1 MATVSI
7 YDQDKKQIGERE
19 LADAVFNT
27 EVKEY
32 LLHDMVRYQ
41 LAARRQGSAATKNRS
56 AVAGG
61 SKKPYRQKGTGNAR
75 QGTIRAPHYV
85 GGGVAF
91 GPSPRSYMFKLNRKV
106 KNAALCSALSARFQ
120 GEKLVV
126 VKDLAMDDISS
137 KSFAQL
143 MKRFELDGALFV
155 IDQADTK
162 VELSAR
168 NLRNVKV
175 LRAEGVNV
183 YDILKYPNL
192 VLTDAAVNE
201 IEGALEK

>member
-1 MATVSI
+1 MATVTI
-7 YDQDKKQIGERE
+7 YDQDKKQVGERE
-19 LADAVFNT
+19 LADQVFNA

-41 LAARRQGSAATKNRS
+41 LAARRQGTAAVKNRS

-61 SKKPYRQKGTGNAR
+61 GKKPYRQKGTGNAR
-75 QGTIRAPHYV
+75 QGTVRAPHFV

-91 GPSPRSYMFKLNRKV
+91 GPQPRSYAFKLNRKV
-106 KNAALCSALSARFQ
+106 KKAALCSALSVRFQ
-120 GEKLVV
+120 AEKLMVM
-126 VKDLAMDDISS
+126 KEITMDEIST
-137 KSFAQL
+137 KSFAEML
-143 MKRFELDGALFV
+143 KRFEVEGALVV
-155 IDQADTK
+155 IDQADSK

-192 VLTDAAVNE
+192 ILTDAAVTE
-201 IEGALEK
+201 IEGALQK

>member
-7 YDQDKKQIGERE
+7 YDQDNKQVGERE

-41 LAARRQGSAATKNRS
+41 RAARRQGSAATKNRS
-56 AVAGG
+56 AVKGG
-61 SKKPYRQKGTGNAR
+61 GKKPYRQKGTGNAR

-91 GPSPRSYMFKLNRKV
+91 GPSPRDYTFKLNRKV
-106 KNAALCSALSARFQ
+106 KKAALCSALSVRFQ

-126 VKDLAMDDISS
+126 VKDLALDKISS

-143 MKRFELDGALFV
+143 IKRFELDGALIV
-155 IDQADTK
+155 IDQADAK
-162 VELSAR
+162 IELSAR

>member
-7 YDQDKKQIGERE
+7 YDQDKKQVGERE
-19 LADAVFNT
+19 LAEAVFNT

-41 LAARRQGSAATKNRS
+41 MAARRQGSAATKNRS
-56 AVAGG
+56 AVKGG

-85 GGGVAF
+85 GGGAAF
-91 GPSPRSYMFKLNRKV
+91 GPSPRSYSFKLNRKV
-106 KNAALCSALSARFQ
+106 KKAALCSALSTRFQ
-120 GEKLVV
+120 ADKLVV
-126 VKDLAMDDISS
+126 VKDLAMDKISC
-137 KSFAQL
+137 KAFAEL
-143 MKRFELDGALFV
+143 IKRFELEGALIV
-155 IDQADTK
+155 IDQADAN

-168 NLRNVKV
+168 NLYNVKV
-175 LRAEGVNV
+175 LRADGVNV
-183 YDILKYPNL
+183 YDILRYPNL
-192 VLTDAAVNE
+192 ILTDAAVSE

>member
-1 MATVSI
+1 MATVTI
-7 YDQDKKQIGERE
+7 YDQDNKQVGERE
-19 LADAVFNT
+19 LAEAVFNT
-27 EVKEY
+27 DVKEY

-56 AVAGG
+56 AVKGG

-91 GPSPRSYMFKLNRKV
+91 GPSPKDYTFKLNRKV
-106 KNAALCSALSARFQ
+106 KKAALCSALSARFQ
-120 GEKLVV
+120 AERLVV
-126 VKDLAMDDISS
+126 VKELVVDEISS

-143 MKRFELDGALFV
+143 IKRFELDGALIV
-155 IDQADTK
+155 IDQADSK
-162 VELSAR
+162 IELSAR
-168 NLRNVKV
+168 NLQNVKV

>member
-1 MATVSI
+1 MATVQI
-7 YDQDKKQIGERE
+7 FDQDKKQVGERE
-19 LADAVFNT
+19 LADSIFNT

-41 LAARRQGSAATKNRS
+41 LAARRQGTAATKNRS

-75 QGTIRAPHYV
+75 QGTIRAPHFV
-85 GGGVAF
+85 GGGAAF
-91 GPSPRSYMFKLNRKV
+91 GPSPRSYGFKLNRKV
-106 KNAALCSALSARFQ
+106 KKSALCSALSARFQ
-120 GEKLVV
+120 AEKLIVL
-126 VKDLAMDDISS
+126 KDLVMDEISS
-137 KSFAQL
+137 KSFDQL
-143 MKRFELDGALFV
+143 IKRFDLEGVLVV
-155 IDQADTK
+155 IDRADAK

-168 NLRNVKV
+168 NLKNVKV
-175 LRAEGVNV
+175 VRSDGVNV
-183 YDILKYPNL
+183 YDILKHPNL

>member
-1 MATVSI
+1 MATVAM
-7 YDQDKKQIGERE
+7 YDQEKKQIGERE
-19 LADAVFNT
+19 LADTVFNT

-41 LAARRQGSAATKNRS
+41 LAARRQGTAAVKNRS

-61 SKKPYRQKGTGNAR
+61 GKKPYRQKGTGNAR
-75 QGTIRAPHYV
+75 QGTIRAPHFV

-91 GPSPRSYMFKLNRKV
+91 GPQPRSYAFKLNRKV
-106 KNAALCSALSARFQ
+106 KKAALCSALSARFQ
-120 GEKLVV
+120 GEKIVV
-126 VKDLAMDDISS
+126 INDLTMDAIST
-137 KSFAQL
+137 KSFDQL
-143 MKRFELDGALFV
+143 MKRFELESVLIV
-155 IDQADTK
+155 IDQANPM

-175 LRAEGVNV
+175 LRADGVNV

-192 VLTDAAVNE
+192 VLTDSAINE

>member
-1 MATVSI
+1 MATVTI
-7 YDQDKKQIGERE
+7 FDQDKKQVGERE
-19 LADAVFNT
+19 IADAVFNT

-41 LAARRQGSAATKNRS
+41 LAARRQGTAATKNRS

-61 SKKPYRQKGTGNAR
+61 GKKPYRQKGTGNAR
-75 QGTIRAPHYV
+75 QGTVSAPHFV

-91 GPSPRSYMFKLNRKV
+91 GPQPRSYAFKLNRKV
-106 KNAALCSALSARFQ
+106 KKAALCSALSARYQ
-120 GEKLVV
+120 AEKLTVL
-126 VKDLAMDDISS
+126 KELNLEAIST

-143 MKRFELDGALFV
+143 IQRFELEGVLIV
-155 IDQADTK
+155 IDQADPK

-175 LRAEGVNV
+175 LRAAGVNV
-183 YDILKYPNL
+183 YDVLKYPNL
-192 VLTDAAVNE
+192 VLTDAAVSE